1 MKVSIGNILA
11 DRARLSPNA
20 EAVVDPNHRYDFATL
35 NNRVNQLAKWLKER
49 NIGKGDRIAICSRNN
64 TEWITTFFAAA
75 KLGAMLVPLN
85 TRLHVEELLYV
96 VKSCSPKVLIYESDF
111 IDYAHKLRMVPSVEV
126 CVQIGDSSR
135 SNDPLFDSIFT
146 DEITPN
152 PPVVASG
159 DDPFLLVFTSGT
171 TGRPKGVVI
180 THNNLYSNTAAV
192 LVTLDFREDERYL
205 AVTPLFHISGLVLT
219 TLCAYR
225 GGAIIT
231 MPEFHPVKIWDVIE
245 QEKITSFMS
254 VPPMLIVMLQAPDW
268 RNKKLASL
276 RNVFCGGTFVP
287 PDLLRL
293 YNSLGIGTSTVYG
306 CTEASGALSFF
317 YHKMGIDKCHTVG
330 KPLPFCEL
338 KILDPISGQEVA
350 PGNVGEVVAR
360 APYIT
365 PGYWQNEEE
374 TKKVL
379 RDGWL
384 YTGDLGKLDEDGF
397 LVLVDRLK
405 DLIVCNGENVYPAE
419 VEAIL
424 QNIEGV
430 AEVAV
435 IGITHPTFGEVPRAY
450 VVPKPGYNLS
460 EADILEHCYDRLA
473 AFKCGKDV
481 RFVKSLPRNAFGKV
495 VKDVLRKQAMEEEKQ
510 KG

>member
-1 MKVSIGNILA
+1 MEISIGNILA
-11 DRARLSPNA
+11 DRARLSPNV
-20 EAVVDPNHRYDFATL
+20 EAVVDPTHRYNFATL
-35 NNRVNQLAKWLKER
+35 NNRVNQLVKWFKER

-64 TEWITTFFAAA
+64 SEWITTFFAAA

-96 VKSCSPKVLIYESDF
+96 IKSCSPKALIYESNF
-111 IDYAHKLRMVPSVEV
+111 SDYAQKLRTVSSLKVFA
-126 CVQIGDSSR
+126 QIGNSPR
-135 SNDPLFDSIFT
+135 PIDPLFDSIFT
-146 DEITPN
+146 DEIIPD

-180 THNNLYSNTAAV
+180 THNNLYFNAV
-192 LVTLDFREDERYL
+192 GALITLDFREDERYL

-219 TLCAYR
+219 TLIVHR
-225 GGAIIT
+225 GGTIIA
-231 MPEFHPVKIWDVIE
+231 MPDFHPVKIWDVIE

-254 VPPMLIVMLQAPDW
+254 VPPMLIVMLQVPDW
-268 RNKKLASL
+268 QKRNRASL

-287 PDLLRL
+287 PDLLRV
-293 YNSLGIGTSTVYG
+293 YNSLGIGTSIVYG

-330 KPLPFCEL
+330 KPLPFSEI
-338 KILDPISGQEVA
+338 KILDPISGKEVA

-374 TKKVL
+374 TRKVL
-379 RDGWL
+379 RNGWL

-430 AEVAV
+430 AETAV
-435 IGITHPTFGEVPRAY
+435 IGIPHPTYGEVPRAY
-450 VVPKPGYNLS
+450 VVPKPGYNLT
-460 EADILEHCYDRLA
+460 EEDILEHCYERLA
-473 AFKCGKDV
+473 VFKCGKDV

-495 VKDVLRKQAMEEEKQ
+495 VKDVLRKQAMEEDKQ
-510 KG
+510 EG